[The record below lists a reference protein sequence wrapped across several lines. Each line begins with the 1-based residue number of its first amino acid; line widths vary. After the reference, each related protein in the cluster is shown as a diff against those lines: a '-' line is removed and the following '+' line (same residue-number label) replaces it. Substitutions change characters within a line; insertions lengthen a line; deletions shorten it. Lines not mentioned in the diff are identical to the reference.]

1 MSSFS
6 LDEYLKTFLNWESK
20 LHQAAPAAFS
30 LERVERLLSVFG
42 NPDENLK
49 FAHVAGTK
57 GKGSTSVFLA
67 SILRAAGYRV
77 GLYTSPH
84 LHSLCERIR
93 VLEPMSVPCSFDVV
107 GEGPRALP
115 VKDDFEGMVPLA
127 DIEQRL
133 RYYHDDIE
141 DLRASGVEVTF
152 YELMTVL
159 AVSYFASKNVQV
171 VVLETGLGGRLDATN
186 VFETSV
192 CGITPIG
199 FDHMNILGTTL
210 AAIAAE
216 KAGIIRDPLQRVT
229 LAPQRAEA
237 MAVIQERCALF
248 GIRPMVV
255 GQDLPCRVHEVA
267 ADGVT
272 FDVDGRRAYH
282 GLVSPLTGA
291 HQAENAALAIGMA
304 EDLEI
309 FGFQLTEE
317 SVRAGIAVVRW
328 PARFECS
335 GTSSIV
341 IVDCAH
347 TAESAQALAQTFNL
361 AYPGRKAVVVLGM
374 SSDKDPLAVTKELGS
389 ITQAL
394 VLTKADNPRS
404 MDLSCVGFKAILPQI
419 DVITVPAVPDAL
431 KEARRMAG
439 DTGIVLVT
447 GSVFVCAEARCATS

>member
-1 MSSFS
+1 MPSFS

-42 NPDENLK
+42 RPGDRLR

-57 GKGSTSVFLA
+57 GKGSTCAFLA

-93 VLEPMSVPCSFDVV
+93 VLEPGVAAADP
-107 GEGPRALP
+107 
-115 VKDDFEGMVPLA
+115 FEGMIPL
-127 DIEQRL
+127 DEIERRL

-141 DLRASGVEVTF
+141 RLRATGVEVTF

-159 AVSYFASKNVQV
+159 AVSYFVAKDVQV

-186 VFETSV
+186 IFETSV

-199 FDHMNILGTTL
+199 FDHMNILGHT
-210 AAIAAE
+210 IGDISSE

-229 LAPQRAEA
+229 LAPQRPEA
-237 MAVIQERCALF
+237 MAVLQQRCAAF
-248 GIRPMVV
+248 GIHPMVV
-255 GQDLPCRVHEVA
+255 GRELPLSVHQVTAE
-267 ADGVT
+267 GVT
-272 FDVDGRRAYH
+272 FDVEGRRRYE
-282 GLVSPLTGA
+282 GLFSPVTGA

-304 EDLEI
+304 EDLEM
-309 FGFQLTEE
+309 FGFVLTDA
-317 SVRAGIAVVRW
+317 SVRERIAAVHW
-328 PARFECS
+328 PARFERVH
-335 GTSSIV
+335 SSPVV

-347 TAESAQALAQTFNL
+347 TKESAHALAETFRL
-361 AYPGRKAVVVLGM
+361 AYPARKAVIVLGM
-374 SSDKDPLAVTKELGS
+374 SSDKDPAAVVESLAS

-394 VLTKADNPRS
+394 VLTKADNPRAA
-404 MDLSCVGFKAILPQI
+404 DLSAVGFKSVLPQI
-419 DVITVPAVPDAL
+419 DVTFSPHVPEAL
-431 KEARRMAG
+431 CEARRIAG
-439 DTGIVLVT
+439 ENGIVLVT
-447 GSVFVCAEARCATS
+447 GSVFVCAEARTSF